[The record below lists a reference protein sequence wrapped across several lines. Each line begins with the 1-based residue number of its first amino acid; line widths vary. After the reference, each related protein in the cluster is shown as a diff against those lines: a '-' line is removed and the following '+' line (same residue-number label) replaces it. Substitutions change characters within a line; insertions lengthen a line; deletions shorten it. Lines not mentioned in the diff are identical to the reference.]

1 MQIEKR
7 RLKKPSLFDFLHES
21 AGGRAAPM
29 ALHGA
34 KGEILSR
41 ENGPLFRTGAKGE
54 RRARR
59 GTKGGIL
66 FSKRIPPLNPPE
78 KGKGRPLRPPT
89 LPVWGLKSCTRCAIG
104 CGVHGFAM
112 NPYYSLPLATAPYY
126 REARLTVVGRQTA
139 CEVVLLRSP

>member
-1 MQIEKR
+1 
-7 RLKKPSLFDFLHES
+7 
-21 AGGRAAPM
+21 M

-89 LPVWGLKSCTRCAIG
+89 LPVWCLKSCTRCAIG
-104 CGVHGFAM
+104 RGVHGFAM

-139 CEVVLLRSP
+139 CGRGIAALAVSIKKTSCRVLDRAECFDIMNI

>member
-21 AGGRAAPM
+21 AGGRAAPL

-78 KGKGRPLRPPT
+78 KDEGRPPSTPDIAGLGLEELLSLRNRVRCT
-89 LPVWGLKSCTRCAIG
+89 WLRHESLRFVTTRNRALLP
-104 CGVHGFAM
+104 
-112 NPYYSLPLATAPYY
+112 
-126 REARLTVVGRQTA
+126 
-139 CEVVLLRSP
+139 

>member
-1 MQIEKR
+1 
-7 RLKKPSLFDFLHES
+7 
-21 AGGRAAPM
+21 M

-78 KGKGRPLRPPT
+78 KDEGRPPSTPDIASLGLEELLSLRNR
-89 LPVWGLKSCTRCAIG
+89 VRCTWLRHEFSASRY
-104 CGVHGFAM
+104 VLQ
-112 NPYYSLPLATAPYY
+112 S
-126 REARLTVVGRQTA
+126 RLTVVRR
-139 CEVVLLRSP
+139 V

>member
-78 KGKGRPLRPPT
+78 KDEGRPPSTPDIAGLGLEELLSLRNR
-89 LPVWGLKSCTRCAIG
+89 VRCTWLRHESSAIRY
-104 CGVHGFAM
+104 VLQ
-112 NPYYSLPLATAPYY
+112 P
-126 REARLTVVGRQTA
+126 RLTIVRR
-139 CEVVLLRSP
+139 E

>member
-78 KGKGRPLRPPT
+78 KDEG
-89 LPVWGLKSCTRCAIG
+89 
-104 CGVHGFAM
+104 
-112 NPYYSLPLATAPYY
+112 
-126 REARLTVVGRQTA
+126 
-139 CEVVLLRSP
+139 RSPSTPDIAGLGLEELLSLRNRVRCTWLRHESLRFVTTRNRALLP

>member
-1 MQIEKR
+1 
-7 RLKKPSLFDFLHES
+7 
-21 AGGRAAPM
+21 M

-78 KGKGRPLRPPT
+78 KDEGRPPSTPDIAGLWLEELLSLRNR
-89 LPVWGLKSCTRCAIG
+89 VRCTWLRHESSASRY
-104 CGVHGFAM
+104 VLQ
-112 NPYYSLPLATAPYY
+112 P
-126 REARLTVVGRQTA
+126 RLTVVRR
-139 CEVVLLRSP
+139 V